1 MKSVLC
7 IDPNQSSS
15 MLVAIQLIMEGVQ
28 CVTVRSAEDA
38 ILLLDEISF
47 DLFALNEELFDPH
60 LRCFCRDLYEKAGE
74 IPIIIYSGKKFVKD
88 LCEGAAPSDAMYLAR
103 PLQGGLIPSI
113 KEILYAEC
121 NP

>member
-1 MKSVLC
+1 
-7 IDPNQSSS
+7 

-47 DLFALNEELFDPH
+47 DLFALNEELFDPQLH
-60 LRCFCRDLYEKAGE
+60 CFCRDLYERAGE
-74 IPIIIYSGKKFVKD
+74 TPIVIYSGKEFVKD

-103 PLQGGLIPSI
+103 PLQGGLIPNI